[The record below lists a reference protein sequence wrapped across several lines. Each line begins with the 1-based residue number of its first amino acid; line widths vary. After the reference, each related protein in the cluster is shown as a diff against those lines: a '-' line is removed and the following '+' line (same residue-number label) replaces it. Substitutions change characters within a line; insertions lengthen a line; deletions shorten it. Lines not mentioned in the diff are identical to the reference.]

1 MIIYQYQAHTFLFLE
16 LISQYYCKISVLFM
30 VACVPFLIGCFQCL
44 KLLSEN
50 RRWFKRCLPK
60 RTCQPK
66 PNMTSDLQGLRPL
79 MQRWFLTSV
88 IRARFVQCCCSG
100 QKFQFKLM
108 LHFGLRLW
116 RKKEILSLQWSQ
128 TLAQEQ
134 LSCLANAAEQL
145 AAYPACQ
152 AGLKVCITWSIM
164 DCPVSNSMVSSH
176 TNGNHIFKL
185 VEQLLIGASWVP
197 LSLPLPGFN
206 YWLPGC
212 YRVFFHIKFASP
224 SSTCC
229 CHCFK
234 QFEPAGTK
242 CTCN

>member
-1 MIIYQYQAHTFLFLE
+1 
-16 LISQYYCKISVLFM
+16 M

-152 AGLKVCITWSIM
+152 AGLKVCIAWSILIIIM

-206 YWLPGC
+206 Y
-212 YRVFFHIKFASP
+212 
-224 SSTCC
+224 
-229 CHCFK
+229 
-234 QFEPAGTK
+234 
-242 CTCN
+242 